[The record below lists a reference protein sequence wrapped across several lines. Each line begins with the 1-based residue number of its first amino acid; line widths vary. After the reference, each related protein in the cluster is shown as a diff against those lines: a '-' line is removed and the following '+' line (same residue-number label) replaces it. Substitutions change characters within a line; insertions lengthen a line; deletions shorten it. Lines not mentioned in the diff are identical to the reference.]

1 MEETKH
7 EKTRVRTRRST
18 KFLVFISFVFV
29 FFSVC
34 GAANA
39 ATLYF
44 SPSSGSHAIG
54 ATFSVSVYV
63 SSVDH
68 AMNAASGIISFP
80 SDKLEV
86 TSLSKTGSIFTLWVQ
101 EPLFS
106 NSAGTVSFEGI
117 VLNPGFTGSSGKAIT
132 ITFRAKAAGNASL
145 TFSSGSAL
153 ANDGQ
158 GTNILAS
165 LGNASFSLGIAGP
178 AAPEAETPPAVA
190 GTPAAPQI
198 SSPTHPDPNKWYAV
212 NDAKF
217 TWPLSSGVTGA
228 RLLVGKIPNAIPTV
242 TYIPAVNSREL
253 PDLADGIWYFHVR
266 LQNNAGW
273 GGISHFRFQIDTEKP
288 SNFDIKEIERKGL
301 TDPRVKFVFSAED
314 KTSGIAHYKVQIDDG
329 SAEIWQ
335 DDGTHTFTTPLLGP
349 GDHTLIAKTVDK
361 TGNSLTNSADFIIKA
376 IEAPTITKYPKELT
390 SGEVFIANGATYPNA
405 QVVVWLQK
413 EKEDAQSYVIESDTD
428 GNFIFIADEKLKDGI
443 YKLWAE
449 VIDMRGARSKPT
461 EKTTIVVEQP
471 AILKIGTRAVTML
484 AVVVPL
490 VALIILLLAL
500 IWYGW
505 HKFSSFRKRI
515 RKETKEAEQALH
527 QAFNALKEETEERV
541 AEMDGKPD
549 LSEREKKVCNS
560 LKKALKISE
569 KFIGKEIEDIEKER
583 KK

>member
-1 MEETKH
+1 
-7 EKTRVRTRRST
+7 
-18 KFLVFISFVFV
+18 L
-29 FFSVC
+29 
-34 GAANA
+34 
-39 ATLYF
+39 
-44 SPSSGSHAIG
+44 
-54 ATFSVSVYV
+54 
-63 SSVDH
+63 
-68 AMNAASGIISFP
+68 
-80 SDKLEV
+80 
-86 TSLSKTGSIFTLWVQ
+86 
-101 EPLFS
+101 
-106 NSAGTVSFEGI
+106 
-117 VLNPGFTGSSGKAIT
+117 
-132 ITFRAKAAGNASL
+132 
-145 TFSSGSAL
+145 
-153 ANDGQ
+153 
-158 GTNILAS
+158 
-165 LGNASFSLGIAGP
+165 
-178 AAPEAETPPAVA
+178 
-190 GTPAAPQI
+190 
-198 SSPTHPDPNKWYAV
+198 
-212 NDAKF
+212 
-217 TWPLSSGVTGA
+217 
-228 RLLVGKIPNAIPTV
+228 
-242 TYIPAVNSREL
+242 
-253 PDLADGIWYFHVR
+253 
-266 LQNNAGW
+266 
-273 GGISHFRFQIDTEKP
+273 
-288 SNFDIKEIERKGL
+288 
-301 TDPRVKFVFSAED
+301 
-314 KTSGIAHYKVQIDDG
+314 
-329 SAEIWQ
+329 
-335 DDGTHTFTTPLLGP
+335 TTPLLGP

-541 AEMDGKPD
+541 AELDSKPD
-549 LSEREKKVCNS
+549 LSEREEKVCNS

-569 KFIGKEIEDIEKER
+569 KFIGKEIEDIEKEI

>member
-1 MEETKH
+1 MEKMQ
-7 EKTRVRTRRST
+7 KINFIAS
-18 KFLVFISFVFV
+18 LVFAAVIFAALPAVAS
-29 FFSVC
+29 
-34 GAANA
+34 AANV
-39 ATLYF
+39 YF
-44 SPSSGSHAIG
+44 SPSSGSYAVGSTHSLA
-54 ATFSVSVYV
+54 VYV
-63 SSVDH
+63 SSADQ
-68 AMNAASGIISFP
+68 AINAASGVISFP

-86 TSLSKTGSIFTLWVQ
+86 VSLSKTGSIFSLWVQ
-101 EPLFS
+101 EPSFS
-106 NSAGTVSFEGI
+106 NSAGTVNFEGI

-132 ITFRAKAAGNASL
+132 ITFRAKAAGNVSL
-145 TFSSGSAL
+145 TFSSGSVL

-158 GTNILAS
+158 GTNILSS
-165 LGNASFSLGIAGP
+165 LGNAQFSLGGAAVPG
-178 AAPEAETPPAVA
+178 APEAETPPTVI

-288 SNFDIKEIERKGL
+288 SNFDIKEIERKGP
-301 TDPRVKFVFSAED
+301 TDPRVKFVFDSRDE
-314 KTSGIAHYKVQIDDG
+314 TSGVDYYEVQIDDG
-329 SAEIWQ
+329 SPQAWR
-335 DDGTHTFTTPLLGP
+335 DDGSGVFETPALGP
-349 GDHTLIAKTVDK
+349 GKHMLIAKVFDK
-361 TGNSLTNSADFIIKA
+361 AGNSLANSAEFT
-376 IEAPTITKYPKELT
+376 IEALKSPTIIDHPKTLA
-390 SGEVFIANGATYPNA
+390 SGEVLIVKGTTYPNA
-405 QVVVWLQK
+405 QVVIWLQK
-413 EKEDAQSYVIESDTD
+413 EKDEPQSQIVKSDD
-428 GNFIFIADEKLKDGI
+428 GGNFTFVAEEKLKDGI

-471 AILKIGTRAVTML
+471 TILKIGTQAVTIL
-484 AVVVPL
+484 TIVVPL

-500 IWYGW
+500 IWYSW
-505 HKFSSFRKRI
+505 HKFSSFRKKI
-515 RKETKEAEQALH
+515 RKETKEAEQTLH
-527 QAFNALKEETEERV
+527 QTFNALKEETEERI
-541 AEMDGKPD
+541 AELDGKPD

-569 KFIGKEIEDIEKER
+569 KFIGKEIEDIEKEI